1 MPPPSSASLFELRLL
16 AGVGGFASHWL
27 HLCIGLFIKDS
38 SLGSATIVPFFVL
51 MNLCRGVA
59 VVSAERPARLAALH
73 ALAAGACFVSAVF
86 LDRGSRAA
94 LVFPAAAVGLLDPLT
109 CCGVRIRGHAR
120 SGDDAW
126 RDAADQSV
134 WTAFNAGLVAS
145 FSGGV
150 LYEALGM
157 RVLCAALGGVAAGLA
172 AVHAR
177 EARRP
182 GRVRRSLSV
191 HLFHGGSSRVNV
203 CVDSKYSTRLQ
214 CERNRTVWTRL
225 LRCALRIRREQS
237 IRPKIS
243 RIDFDLTEIESSEV
257 WWGGPNQWLESTQ
270 VNVSAMMCPGVT
282 SGAMLG
288 VKSVVLISMCAT
300 FVTTLDWQ
308 LAANYYD
315 KELRQPPSTLFAVLV
330 VTTLL
335 IVNGECAQLATLTP
349 FLGHGASHGPE
360 SLLWAFG
367 LAVAALCGFVASAGR
382 PAARVVQMVLHGI
395 VEFYVDF
402 ALRCAHRMLDAT
414 CEAARLRYEDYAVV
428 RQIGHVV
435 ARLYASLVGPT
446 LYFRVGPEAPFL
458 FNVVV
463 VAAAMAYAGAVFI
476 DNLGATIR
484 DVSFKLNPALEK
496 EPRPSLVKANSIIS
510 VLGSHAMLA
519 SGDPGGPPPLAIYAG
534 LFRRRAGRLRPST
547 TPTRSFE
554 VRGQR
559 VELDDIDE
567 LRAAFDAADADRSGA
582 LDRGEALAMLTARGV
597 SPGDAAAIFENADLD
612 GDDLVDFGEFLKL
625 VAASRAAPT
634 EAVVVELDD
643 ATSFSLSGED
653 VDALREKFD
662 AADAD
667 GSGALDIGEIAALA
681 GLAPDAAAAVLGLAD
696 GDGSGHVEFPE
707 FLRLVGICRAESEK
721 GLLARAS
728 SSVDAGDALGVMR
741 ACAREARGR
750 PAA

>member
-1 MPPPSSASLFELRLL
+1 MPPPTSASLFELRLL

-38 SLGSATIVPFFVL
+38 SLRSATIVPFFVL

-109 CCGVRIRGHAR
+109 YCGVRIRGHAR

-150 LYEALGM
+150 LYDALGM
-157 RVLCAALGGVAAGLA
+157 RFLCAALGGVAAGLA

-182 GRVRRSLSV
+182 ARVRRSLSV
-191 HLFHGGSSRVNV
+191 HLFHGGASR
-203 CVDSKYSTRLQ
+203 
-214 CERNRTVWTRL
+214 
-225 LRCALRIRREQS
+225 
-237 IRPKIS
+237 
-243 RIDFDLTEIESSEV
+243 
-257 WWGGPNQWLESTQ
+257 
-270 VNVSAMMCPGVT
+270 VNVSAMMCPGVA
-282 SGAMLG
+282 SGALLG
-288 VKSVVLISMCAT
+288 VKSVIFVSMCAT

-315 KELRQPPSTLFAVLV
+315 KELQQPPSTLFAVLV

-335 IVNGECAQLATLTP
+335 IVNGERAQLATLIP

-360 SLLWAFG
+360 SLLWALG
-367 LAVAALCGFVASAGR
+367 LAVAAFCGFVASAGR

-395 VEFYVDF
+395 VEVYVDF

-484 DVSFKLNPALEK
+484 EVSFKLNPALEK

-547 TPTRSFE
+547 TPTRSFV

-597 SPGDAAAIFENADLD
+597 SPGDATAIFEDADLD
-612 GDDLVDFGEFLKL
+612 GDDLVDFGEFLEL

-643 ATSFSLSGED
+643 ATSFSLSGAD
-653 VDALREKFD
+653 VDALRERFD

-667 GSGALDIGEIAALA
+667 GSGALDVGEIAALA

-696 GDGSGHVEFPE
+696 GDGSGKVEFPE

-728 SSVDAGDALGVMR
+728 SPFDAGDALGVMR

-750 PAA
+750 PPARSRTA

>member
-150 LYEALGM
+150 LYAALGM
-157 RVLCAALGGVAAGLA
+157 RFLCAALGGVAAGLA

-203 CVDSKYSTRLQ
+203 
-214 CERNRTVWTRL
+214 
-225 LRCALRIRREQS
+225 
-237 IRPKIS
+237 
-243 RIDFDLTEIESSEV
+243 
-257 WWGGPNQWLESTQ
+257 
-270 VNVSAMMCPGVT
+270 NVSAMMCPGVT

-300 FVTTLDWQ
+300 FVTTLNWQ

-315 KELRQPPSTLFAVLV
+315 EELRQPPSTLFAVLV

-335 IVNGECAQLATLTP
+335 IVNGERAQLATLTP

-435 ARLYASLVGPT
+435 ARLYASVVGPT

-476 DNLGATIR
+476 DNLGNTIR
-484 DVSFKLNPALEK
+484 DVSFQLNPALER
-496 EPRPSLVKANSIIS
+496 EPRPSLVKATSIIS
-510 VLGSHAMLA
+510 VLGSQTMLA
-519 SGDPGGPPPLAIYAG
+519 SGDPGGPPPLAIYTG

-597 SPGDAAAIFENADLD
+597 APGDAAAIFDNADLD

-643 ATSFSLSGED
+643 ATSFSLSGAD

-667 GSGALDIGEIAALA
+667 GSGALDVGEIAALA

>member
-1 MPPPSSASLFELRLL
+1 M
-16 AGVGGFASHWL
+16 
-27 HLCIGLFIKDS
+27 
-38 SLGSATIVPFFVL
+38 T
-51 MNLCRGVA
+51 
-59 VVSAERPARLAALH
+59 
-73 ALAAGACFVSAVF
+73 
-86 LDRGSRAA
+86 
-94 LVFPAAAVGLLDPLT
+94 
-109 CCGVRIRGHAR
+109 
-120 SGDDAW
+120 
-126 RDAADQSV
+126 
-134 WTAFNAGLVAS
+134 
-145 FSGGV
+145 
-150 LYEALGM
+150 
-157 RVLCAALGGVAAGLA
+157 
-172 AVHAR
+172 
-177 EARRP
+177 
-182 GRVRRSLSV
+182 
-191 HLFHGGSSRVNV
+191 
-203 CVDSKYSTRLQ
+203 
-214 CERNRTVWTRL
+214 
-225 LRCALRIRREQS
+225 
-237 IRPKIS
+237 
-243 RIDFDLTEIESSEV
+243 
-257 WWGGPNQWLESTQ
+257 
-270 VNVSAMMCPGVT
+270 CPGVT

-300 FVTTLDWQ
+300 FVTTLNWQ

-315 KELRQPPSTLFAVLV
+315 EELQQPPSTLFAVLV
-330 VTTLL
+330 ATTLL
-335 IVNGECAQLATLTP
+335 IVNGERAQLATLAP

-367 LAVAALCGFVASAGR
+367 LAVAALCGFAASAGR

-435 ARLYASLVGPT
+435 ARLYASVVGPT

-476 DNLGATIR
+476 DNLGNTIR
-484 DVSFKLNPALEK
+484 DVSFQLNPALER
-496 EPRPSLVKANSIIS
+496 EPRPSLVKATSIIS

-547 TPTRSFE
+547 TPTRSSRSAASASSSTTSTSSARPSTPRTRIAPARSTAARRWPCSPRGASRPATPPRSSTTRTSTATTSSTLASFE
-554 VRGQR
+554 
-559 VELDDIDE
+559 
-567 LRAAFDAADADRSGA
+567 
-582 LDRGEALAMLTARGV
+582 
-597 SPGDAAAIFENADLD
+597 
-612 GDDLVDFGEFLKL
+612 L

-634 EAVVVELDD
+634 DAVVVELDD
-643 ATSFSLSGED
+643 ATSFSLSGAD

-662 AADAD
+662 AADA
-667 GSGALDIGEIAALA
+667 SGPARWTPGDRALA

-728 SSVDAGDALGVMR
+728 SSVDAADALGVMR
-741 ACAREARGR
+741 ACARGARGR

>member
-59 VVSAERPARLAALH
+59 VVSAERPPA
-73 ALAAGACFVSAVF
+73 
-86 LDRGSRAA
+86 SR
-94 LVFPAAAVGLLDPLT
+94 PST
-109 CCGVRIRGHAR
+109 R
-120 SGDDAW
+120 S
-126 RDAADQSV
+126 RP
-134 WTAFNAGLVAS
+134 
-145 FSGGV
+145 
-150 LYEALGM
+150 
-157 RVLCAALGGVAAGLA
+157 
-172 AVHAR
+172 
-177 EARRP
+177 ARRE
-182 GRVRRSLSV
+182 RR
-191 HLFHGGSSRVNV
+191 
-203 CVDSKYSTRLQ
+203 
-214 CERNRTVWTRL
+214 
-225 LRCALRIRREQS
+225 
-237 IRPKIS
+237 
-243 RIDFDLTEIESSEV
+243 
-257 WWGGPNQWLESTQ
+257 

-335 IVNGECAQLATLTP
+335 IVNGERAQLATLTP

-367 LAVAALCGFVASAGR
+367 LAVAALCGFAASAGR

-435 ARLYASLVGPT
+435 ARLYASVVGPT

-476 DNLGATIR
+476 DNLGNTIR
-484 DVSFKLNPALEK
+484 DVSFQLNPALER
-496 EPRPSLVKANSIIS
+496 EPRPSLVKATSIIS
-510 VLGSHAMLA
+510 VLGSQTMLA
-519 SGDPGGPPPLAIYAG
+519 SGTRAARRRSPSTRASSGGGPAACA
-534 LFRRRAGRLRPST
+534 RRRRR
-547 TPTRSFE
+547 RSP
-554 VRGQR
+554 RSAASA
-559 VELDDIDE
+559 ELDDIDE
-567 LRAAFDAADADRSGA
+567 LRAFDAADADRSGA

-597 SPGDAAAIFENADLD
+597 APGDAAAIFENADLD
-612 GDDLVDFGEFLKL
+612 GDDLVDFGEFLEL

-634 EAVVVELDD
+634 DAVVVELDD
-643 ATSFSLSGED
+643 ATS
-653 VDALREKFD
+653 RPR
-662 AADAD
+662 
-667 GSGALDIGEIAALA
+667 
-681 GLAPDAAAAVLGLAD
+681 GLADAAAAVLGLAD

-728 SSVDAGDALGVMR
+728 SSAAALGVMR